1 MATQKNTSNTR
12 ISGGDWQ
19 SVPGLSQG
27 LGSMMVSA
35 TKEWGS
41 WGRSLAHMN
50 VEALSLVARRAK
62 AYAELP
68 ARLAACK
75 QPQDLISLQMQFC
88 TDCMR
93 QYAES
98 SRRVGQY
105 MSEVQMLTG
114 IDETLSDPEAA
125 DLNSTRANR
134 DFITFPE
141 PKADDLA
148 AQRDGDAP
156 ERGSKQRSAA

>member
-1 MATQKNTSNTR
+1 MANQKDTSKTR

-19 SVPGLSQG
+19 HVPGLSQG
-27 LGSMMVSA
+27 MGSMMISA

-50 VEALSLVARRAK
+50 IEAMSLVARRAK

-75 QPQDLISLQMQFC
+75 QPQDLLSLQMGFW
-88 TDCMR
+88 TDCVR

-105 MSEVQMLTG
+105 MSEFQMLTG
-114 IDETLSDPEAA
+114 VDETLSDPDAA
-125 DLNSTRANR
+125 DLQSTRAER

-156 ERGSKQRSAA
+156 ARSGTQRTAA

>member
-1 MATQKNTSNTR
+1 MANQKDTSNTR
-12 ISGGDWQ
+12 ISGGEWQ
-19 SVPGLSQG
+19 SLPGLSQG
-27 LGSMMVSA
+27 MGSMMISA

-41 WGRSLAHMN
+41 WGRSLAHIN
-50 VEALSLVARRAK
+50 IEAMSLVARRAK

-75 QPQDLISLQMQFC
+75 QPQDLLSLQMGFW

-105 MSEVQMLTG
+105 MSECQMLTG
-114 IDETLSDPEAA
+114 VDETLRDPEAA
-125 DLNSTRANR
+125 DLQSTRANR

-141 PKADDLA
+141 PKADDPA
-148 AQRDGDAP
+148 AQQDGDAS
-156 ERGSKQRSAA
+156 ERGTKERSAA

>member
-1 MATQKNTSNTR
+1 MANQKDTSNTR
-12 ISGGDWQ
+12 MSGGDWQ

-27 LGSMMVSA
+27 MGSMMISA

-41 WGRSLAHMN
+41 WGRSLAHINIETM
-50 VEALSLVARRAK
+50 SLVARRAK
-62 AYAELP
+62 AYTELP

-75 QPQDLISLQMQFC
+75 QPQDLLSLQMGFW

-105 MSEVQMLTG
+105 MSEFQMLTG
-114 IDETLSDPEAA
+114 VDEALSDPEAA
-125 DLNSTRANR
+125 DLQSTRANR

-141 PKADDLA
+141 PKADDLE
-148 AQRDGDAP
+148 AQQDGGVP
-156 ERGSKQRSAA
+156 KRSTKQRTAA